1 MPPLPVVTDALQVTV
16 HGTSASSEI
25 LENVFGIVF
34 TGTLTQAYADAV
46 SDYFATAYTE
56 LQGGTADDVSYNSVT
71 VTDLRTV
78 DGPQFES
85 TSSWPIVGTDSGD
98 MLPLQTAG
106 LISWYTARR
115 GRSFRGRTYLGG
127 FCENFSSGAHIDST
141 LHTAIAAFAD
151 DLLSTSN
158 YLGIISRYESG
169 VLRDPGIITPITSR
183 VVHDLWATQR
193 RRAPR

>member
-71 VTDLRTV
+71 VTDLRPV

-115 GRSFRGRTYLGG
+115 GRSFRGRTYLGD
-127 FCENFSSGAHIDST
+127 FCENFSSGARLVKRRTKDEASVAST
-141 LHTAIAAFAD
+141 SKVS
-151 DLLSTSN
+151 LLS
-158 YLGIISRYESG
+158 LPPFRGA
-169 VLRDPGIITPITSR
+169 LP
-183 VVHDLWATQR
+183 A
-193 RRAPR
+193 